1 MGSFFII
8 TILCIIIY
16 LLVCYEFFPAGSQ
29 QTQVSS
35 NSSQN
40 NDHSQVSDDDIM
52 GKSTFDVNAELRKKR
67 VREEEQR
74 RKEAIAKG
82 EMTEDGKEI
91 AQEVSMEDCEV
102 ETKREWKQV
111 PTEELDAM
119 FDETEEPVEGYADG
133 NPINDIDLSLHI
145 ARKDNPD
152 EEEERKASE
161 VLYKFFDD
169 TEVLDE
175 ICNQAPDEGKKI
187 RSLIDKYKKEMS
199 EAAMSQK
206 KQPEARKEKKEQS
219 QDDASPKRFT
229 MAERYADFGLDDLV

>member
-1 MGSFFII
+1 MVSTVII
-8 TILCIIIY
+8 TILCIITY
-16 LLVCYEFFPAGSQ
+16 LLVCYEFFSPDTQ
-29 QTQVSS
+29 QTQGSS
-35 NSSQN
+35 DNSQDN
-40 NDHSQVSDDDIM
+40 GHGQMSDDDIM

-67 VREEEQR
+67 ERDEEKR

-91 AQEVSMEDCEV
+91 AQEVSVEDCEV
-102 ETKREWKQV
+102 ETKREWRQV

-119 FDETEEPVEGYADG
+119 FDETEEPVEGYAEG

-161 VLYKFFDD
+161 VLYRFLAD
-169 TEVLDE
+169 TVVLDE
-175 ICNQAPDEGKKI
+175 ICNQAPNEGKRI
-187 RSLIDKYKKEMS
+187 CRLIDKYKKEMS
-199 EAAMSQK
+199 EVTMSQK
-206 KQPEARKEKKEQS
+206 KQGDARQEKKEKS

-229 MAERYADFGLDDLV
+229 MAERYADFGLEDFV

>member
-16 LLVCYEFFPAGSQ
+16 LLVCYEFFSPDRQQIHGSSDKSQ
-29 QTQVSS
+29 DNDQNQVSE
-35 NSSQN
+35 
-40 NDHSQVSDDDIM
+40 DDIM

-91 AQEVSMEDCEV
+91 AQEVSVEDCEV

-119 FDETEEPVEGYADG
+119 FDETEEPVEGYTKCIG
-133 NPINDIDLSLHI
+133 FCPIDDISLH
-145 ARKDNPD
+145 
-152 EEEERKASE
+152 
-161 VLYKFFDD
+161 L
-169 TEVLDE
+169 
-175 ICNQAPDEGKKI
+175 
-187 RSLIDKYKKEMS
+187 
-199 EAAMSQK
+199 
-206 KQPEARKEKKEQS
+206 
-219 QDDASPKRFT
+219 
-229 MAERYADFGLDDLV
+229 

>member
-1 MGSFFII
+1 MGSSFII
-8 TILCIIIY
+8 TILCIITY
-16 LLVCYEFFPAGSQ
+16 LLVCYEFFSPDTQ
-29 QTQVSS
+29 QTQGS
-35 NSSQN
+35 NDNSQDN
-40 NDHSQVSDDDIM
+40 GRGQVSDDDIM

-67 VREEEQR
+67 EREEEQR

-91 AQEVSMEDCEV
+91 AQEVSVEDCEV
-102 ETKREWKQV
+102 ETKREWRQV
-111 PTEELDAM
+111 STEELDVM
-119 FDETEEPVEGYADG
+119 FDETDVPVEGYADG

-175 ICNQAPDEGKKI
+175 IYNQAPDEGKKI

-199 EAAMSQK
+199 EATMSQK
-206 KQPEARKEKKEQS
+206 KQPEARLEKKEKS

-229 MAERYADFGLDDLV
+229 MAERYADFGIEEFE

>member
-8 TILCIIIY
+8 TILCITIY

-35 NSSQN
+35 DSSQN
-40 NDHSQVSDDDIM
+40 NDYSHVSDDDIM
-52 GKSTFDVNAELRKKR
+52 GKSTFNVNAELRKKR
-67 VREEEQR
+67 EREEEQR

-111 PTEELDAM
+111 PTEELDTM
-119 FDETEEPVEGYADG
+119 FDETEEPVEGYAEG

-161 VLYKFFDD
+161 VLYKFLAD
-169 TEVLDE
+169 TVVLDE
-175 ICNQAPDEGKKI
+175 ICNQAPDEGKRI

-206 KQPEARKEKKEQS
+206 KQPEARKEKKEKS

>member
-16 LLVCYEFFPAGSQ
+16 LLVCYEFFPVSSQ

-35 NSSQN
+35 DSSQD
-40 NDHSQVSDDDIM
+40 NDHSLVSDDDIM

-67 VREEEQR
+67 EREEEQR
-74 RKEAIAKG
+74 RKEAIASG

-91 AQEVSMEDCEV
+91 AQEVSVEDCEV

-145 ARKDNPD
+145 AKKDNPD

-175 ICNQAPDEGKKI
+175 ICNQAPDEGKRI

>member
-161 VLYKFFDD
+161 VLYKFLAD

-206 KQPEARKEKKEQS
+206 KQGDARQEKKEQS

-229 MAERYADFGLDDLV
+229 MEERYADFGLDELV

>member
-8 TILCIIIY
+8 TILCIVIY

-35 NSSQN
+35 DSSQD

-91 AQEVSMEDCEV
+91 AQEVSAEDCEV

-119 FDETEEPVEGYADG
+119 FDETEVPVEGYADG

-161 VLYKFFDD
+161 VLYKFFEN

-175 ICNQAPDEGKKI
+175 ICNQAPDEGKRI

-206 KQPEARKEKKEQS
+206 KQGDARQEKKEKS
-219 QDDASPKRFT
+219 HDDASPKRLS
-229 MAERYADFGLDDLV
+229 MAERYADFGIEDLV

>member
-8 TILCIIIY
+8 TILCIVIY

-35 NSSQN
+35 DSSQD

-74 RKEAIAKG
+74 RKEAITKG

-91 AQEVSMEDCEV
+91 AQEVSVGDCEV

-111 PTEELDAM
+111 PAEELDAM
-119 FDETEEPVEGYADG
+119 FDETEVPVEGYADG

-175 ICNQAPDEGKKI
+175 IYNQAPNEGKKI

-199 EAAMSQK
+199 EATMSQK
-206 KQPEARKEKKEQS
+206 KQPEARLEKKEKS

-229 MAERYADFGLDDLV
+229 MAERYADFGIEEFV

>member
-35 NSSQN
+35 DSSQD

-74 RKEAIAKG
+74 RKEAITKG

-91 AQEVSMEDCEV
+91 AQEVSVGDCEV

-119 FDETEEPVEGYADG
+119 FDETEVPVEGYADG

-161 VLYKFFDD
+161 VLYKFFEN

-175 ICNQAPDEGKKI
+175 ICNQAPDEGKRI
-187 RSLIDKYKKEMS
+187 RRLIDKYKKEMS

-206 KQPEARKEKKEQS
+206 KQGDARQEKKEKS
-219 QDDASPKRFT
+219 HDDASPKRLS
-229 MAERYADFGLDDLV
+229 MAERYADFGIEDLV